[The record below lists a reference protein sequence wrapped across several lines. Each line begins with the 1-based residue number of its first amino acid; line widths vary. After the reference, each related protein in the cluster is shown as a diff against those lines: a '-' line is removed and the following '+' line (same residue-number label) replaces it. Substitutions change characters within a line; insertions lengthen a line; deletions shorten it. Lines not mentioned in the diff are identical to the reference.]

1 MRVHLTNAGAI
12 TLCEPSVFNR
22 LDVLVDPQSP
32 ERLEQA
38 IARIGSRDG
47 ADHVRLSPSVLR
59 FLSSHAGS
67 AEWEAKFDAMISYAA
82 SKGWLDEQGRVRAHL
97 TFRESDEAVSESDF
111 KSAMR
116 SLPAGISAVTSGGGE
131 PTLSS
136 TTFDNNA
143 LQGKVAVVTGA
154 SGGLGLAICQRLQ
167 SMGAQV
173 VQVDISYPANPTET
187 AGMLAV
193 HCDIADPASITAMAD
208 LARSRFGRCDVLV
221 NNAAITSSPVG
232 LEDFPID
239 LWDRIFHVNLR
250 GALLCAQ
257 ALVPMMF
264 DQEAGSII
272 NVASIAAQVST
283 RVGAYGPTKAAMR
296 ALTHQMA
303 VEWGP
308 RGIRANSVSPGMI
321 RTPLSEVHYR
331 DEAKLHS
338 RTSKIPARRIGRPED
353 IGDAVAFLASDAS
366 TYINGQDIVVDGGF
380 LKASLANL
388 Y

>member
-12 TLCEPSVFNR
+12 TLDEPSDFNR

-38 IARIGSRDG
+38 IARIGSPDG

-59 FLSSHAGS
+59 FLSSDAGS
-67 AEWEAKFDAMISYAA
+67 AEWDAKFDAMISYAA

-97 TFRESDEAVSESDF
+97 TFGEASEAVSGAS
-111 KSAMR
+111 
-116 SLPAGISAVTSGGGE
+116 
-131 PTLSS
+131 TLSC

-143 LQGKVAVVTGA
+143 FKGKVAVVTGA

-167 SMGAQV
+167 SMGAKV
-173 VQVDISYPANPTET
+173 VQVDISYPAAPTET

-193 HCDIADPASITAMAD
+193 HCDIADPASVTAMAD

-250 GALLCAQ
+250 GALMCAQ
-257 ALVPMMF
+257 ALAPMMF
-264 DQEAGSII
+264 AQQAGSII

-283 RVGAYGPTKAAMR
+283 RVGAYGPSKAAML

-331 DEAKLHS
+331 DEAKLQS
-338 RTSKIPARRIGRPED
+338 RTARIPARRIGRPED

-380 LKASLANL
+380 LKASLVNL

>member
-1 MRVHLTNAGAI
+1 MRVHLTNTGAI
-12 TLCEPSVFNR
+12 TLCDPTVFNS

-32 ERLEQA
+32 ELLEQA

-47 ADHVRLSPSVLR
+47 AGHVRLSPSVLR

-67 AEWEAKFDAMISYAA
+67 AEWEAKFEAMIGYAA

-97 TFRESDEAVSESDF
+97 TFSESDIQSH
-111 KSAMR
+111 SADN
-116 SLPAGISAVTSGGGE
+116 STVTNGGDE
-131 PTLSS
+131 PKHSR
-136 TTFDNNA
+136 TTFNSNA
-143 LQGKVAVVTGA
+143 LKGKVAVVTGA
-154 SGGLGLAICQRLQ
+154 SGGIGFAICQRLQ

-173 VQVDISYPANPTET
+173 VQVDISYPANPTGT

-193 HCDIADPASITAMAD
+193 HCDIADPASITAMTD
-208 LARSRFGRCDVLV
+208 LTRSRFGRCDVLV
-221 NNAAITSSPVG
+221 NNAAITASPVG

-239 LWDRIFHVNLR
+239 LWDRIFQVNLR

-257 ALVPMMF
+257 SLAPMMF
-264 DQEAGSII
+264 DQGTGSII

-283 RVGAYGPTKAAMR
+283 RVGAYGPTKAGMR

-308 RGIRANSVSPGMI
+308 RGVRANSVSPGMI

-331 DEAKLHS
+331 DEAKLQS

-353 IGDAVAFLASDAS
+353 IGDVVAFLASDAS

>member
-12 TLCEPSVFNR
+12 TLDEPSVFNR

-47 ADHVRLSPSVLR
+47 ADHLRLSPSVLR
-59 FLSSHAGS
+59 FLSSDAGS
-67 AEWEAKFDAMISYAA
+67 AEWDAKFDAMISNAA

-97 TFRESDEAVSESDF
+97 TFGESREAVSASDV
-111 KSAMR
+111 KSTV
-116 SLPAGISAVTSGGGE
+116 ISGE
-131 PTLSS
+131 HTLSS
-136 TTFDNNA
+136 ATFDNNA

-173 VQVDISYPANPTET
+173 VQVDISYPAHPSET
-187 AGMLAV
+187 AGFLTL

-208 LARSRFGRCDVLV
+208 LVRSRFGRCDVLV

-232 LEDFPID
+232 LEDFPIE

-257 ALVPMMF
+257 ALAPMMF
-264 DQEAGSII
+264 AQAAGSII

-321 RTPLSEVHYR
+321 RTPLSEGHYS
-331 DEAKLHS
+331 DEAKLNS

-353 IGDAVAFLASDAS
+353 IGDIVAFLASDAS

>member
-12 TLCEPSVFNR
+12 TLDEPSVFNR
-22 LDVLVDPQSP
+22 LDVLVAPQSP

-47 ADHVRLSPSVLR
+47 DDHVRLSPSVLR
-59 FLSSHAGS
+59 FLSSDAGS
-67 AEWEAKFDAMISYAA
+67 AEWDAKFDAMISYAA
-82 SKGWLDEQGRVRAHL
+82 NKGWLDEQGRVRAHL
-97 TFRESDEAVSESDF
+97 TFGEAGEAVSASDV
-111 KSAMR
+111 KASVA
-116 SLPAGISAVTSGGGE
+116 SN
-131 PTLSS
+131 
-136 TTFDNNA
+136 TFDNNA

-173 VQVDISYPANPTET
+173 VQVDISYPAHPTET

-193 HCDIADPASITAMAD
+193 HCDIADPASIAAMAD
-208 LARSRFGRCDVLV
+208 LVRSRFGRCDVLV

-232 LEDFPID
+232 LEDFPIE

-257 ALVPMMF
+257 ALAPMMF
-264 DQEAGSII
+264 AQAAGSII

-321 RTPLSEVHYR
+321 RTPLSEAHYS
-331 DEAKLHS
+331 DEAKLNS

-353 IGDAVAFLASDAS
+353 IGDIVAFLASDAS

>member
-1 MRVHLTNAGAI
+1 MRVHLNNAGAI
-12 TLCEPSVFNR
+12 TLREPSVFNH

-32 ERLEQA
+32 ERLEQT
-38 IARIGSRDG
+38 IARIGRRDG
-47 ADHVRLSPSVLR
+47 ADHVRLQPSVLR

-67 AEWEAKFDAMISYAA
+67 AEWEAKFDAMIGYAA

-97 TFRESDEAVSESDF
+97 TFRESDEVVSESSF
-111 KSAMR
+111 KSATHPLLVDGSSELKR
-116 SLPAGISAVTSGGGE
+116 
-131 PTLSS
+131 SS
-136 TTFDNNA
+136 TTFNNNA
-143 LQGKVAVVTGA
+143 FKGKVTVVTGA
-154 SGGLGLAICQRLQ
+154 SGGLGIAICERLQ

-173 VQVDISYPANPTET
+173 VQVDISYPVQSSET
-187 AGMLAV
+187 AGMLTV

-208 LARSRFGRCDVLV
+208 LIHSRFGRCDVLV
-221 NNAAITSSPVG
+221 NNAAITSAPVG
-232 LEDFPID
+232 LEDFPTE

-264 DQEAGSII
+264 NQETGSII

-283 RVGAYGPTKAAMR
+283 RVGAYGPTKAALR

-308 RGIRANSVSPGMI
+308 RGVRANSVSPGMI

-331 DEAKLHS
+331 DEAKLQS
-338 RTSKIPARRIGRPED
+338 RVSKIPARRIGRPED

-366 TYINGQDIVVDGGF
+366 TYINGQDVVVDGGF
-380 LKASLANL
+380 LKASLANI

>member
-1 MRVHLTNAGAI
+1 MRVHLTRAGAI
-12 TLCEPSVFNR
+12 TLSEPSVFNR
-22 LDVLVDPQSP
+22 LDVLVDPQPP
-32 ERLEQA
+32 EQLEQA
-38 IARIGSRDG
+38 IARVGSRDG

-59 FLSSHAGS
+59 FLSSEAGS
-67 AEWEAKFDAMISYAA
+67 AEWDAKFDGMISYAA

-97 TFRESDEAVSESDF
+97 TLAEAGD
-111 KSAMR
+111 ATTDAAT
-116 SLPAGISAVTSGGGE
+116 PAN
-131 PTLSS
+131 S
-136 TTFDNNA
+136 TFSQGAFT
-143 LQGKVAVVTGA
+143 GKVAVVTGA
-154 SGGLGLAICQRLQ
+154 SGGLGLSICERLR

-173 VQVDISYPANPTET
+173 VQVDIAYGAQPTEV

-193 HCDIADPASITAMAD
+193 HCDIADPASVTAMAA
-208 LARSRFGRCDVLV
+208 LVRSRFGRCDVLV
-221 NNAAITSSPVG
+221 NNAAISSAPVA
-232 LEDFPID
+232 LEDFPAD

-264 DQEAGSII
+264 AQGAGSIV

-283 RVGAYGPTKAAMR
+283 RVGAYGPTKAALK

-308 RGIRANSVSPGMI
+308 RGIHANSVSPGMI
-321 RTPLSEVHYR
+321 RTPLSEAHYR

-338 RTSKIPARRIGRPED
+338 RVSKIPARRIGRPED
-353 IGDAVAFLASDAS
+353 IGDAVAFLASEAS
-366 TYINGQDIVVDGGF
+366 TYINGQDLVVDGGF